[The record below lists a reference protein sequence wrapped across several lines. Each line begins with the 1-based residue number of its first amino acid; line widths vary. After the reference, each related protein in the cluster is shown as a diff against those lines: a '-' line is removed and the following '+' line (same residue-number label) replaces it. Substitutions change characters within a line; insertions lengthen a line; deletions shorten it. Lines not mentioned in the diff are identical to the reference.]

1 MLARRFPRELSA
13 AESSLRVP
21 LCDEAPL
28 GAAAGP
34 RPLRLAL
41 CAASRARPARGG
53 SYLFLLLGVGGE
65 SCVSYVAGH
74 QACKGGGCVSRPLSF
89 AENKV
94 DRFHVT
100 SRVKCA
106 LRGSR
111 EWSAS
116 SPARTAPRPRPR
128 RLRGQ
133 LAPAR
138 APCRQGFPERGGD
151 LRTGELLRP

>member
-1 MLARRFPRELSA
+1 MSRCAMRRRWGRRRVRGHCALPSVRRHGLAPRAVVPTCSFCLGSGASPVSATLQDTRLAR
-13 AESSLRVP
+13 
-21 LCDEAPL
+21 
-28 GAAAGP
+28 
-34 RPLRLAL
+34 
-41 CAASRARPARGG
+41 
-53 SYLFLLLGVGGE
+53 
-65 SCVSYVAGH
+65 
-74 QACKGGGCVSRPLSF
+74 GGGCVSRPLSF

-116 SPARTAPRPRPR
+116 SPARTAPWPRPR